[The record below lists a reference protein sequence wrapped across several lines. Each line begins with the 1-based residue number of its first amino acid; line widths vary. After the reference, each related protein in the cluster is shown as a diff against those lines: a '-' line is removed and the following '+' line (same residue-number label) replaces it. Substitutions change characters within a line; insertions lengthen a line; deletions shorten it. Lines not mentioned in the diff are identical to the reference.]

1 MSSTKH
7 TPGPWF
13 QVEGP
18 QYGYNKLIRVESA
31 DGQFGTVICER
42 FAADKVDGLKE
53 EVEANMALI
62 AAAPDLLEVAT
73 MILFSIDGGGNV
85 VTFQDMHINQL
96 REAIEKATQ
105 P

>member
-7 TPGPWF
+7 TPGPWELF
-13 QVEGP
+13 STGEVWSSHGHIVKAYASTP
-18 QYGYNKLIRVESA
+18 SDRANARLI
-31 DGQFGTVICER
+31 T
-42 FAADKVDGLKE
+42 
-53 EVEANMALI
+53 
-62 AAAPDLLEVAT
+62 AAPELLEVAT